1 MSGIKISLKKKPG
14 SKLKKPIINQDEKES
29 KKLISSYSKDDVP
42 QQTNTDKPIIKL
54 KQRNKKILHL
64 KEVPSNIEEED
75 DVKLAYGVTTFE
87 KTDDIKQQSFIK
99 KRTMNNFD
107 SDDESEES
115 DNEKRIPVEEFGAAF
130 LRGLG
135 WNDNNDEE
143 KDKKEEKQQEILNHR
158 QKGITLGIG
167 AKPVDHEILQDL
179 QSTEKGIPIIKR
191 RKLK

>member
-1 MSGIKISLKKKPG
+1 M
-14 SKLKKPIINQDEKES
+14 
-29 KKLISSYSKDDVP
+29 
-42 QQTNTDKPIIKL
+42 
-54 KQRNKKILHL
+54 
-64 KEVPSNIEEED
+64 PSNIEEEE

>member
-1 MSGIKISLKKKPG
+1 MSGIKISLKKKPA

-64 KEVPSNIEEED
+64 KEVPSNIEEEE

-99 KRTMNNFD
+99 
-107 SDDESEES
+107 
-115 DNEKRIPVEEFGAAF
+115 NEP
-130 LRGLG
+130 
-135 WNDNNDEE
+135 
-143 KDKKEEKQQEILNHR
+143 
-158 QKGITLGIG
+158 
-167 AKPVDHEILQDL
+167 
-179 QSTEKGIPIIKR
+179 
-191 RKLK
+191 

>member
-1 MSGIKISLKKKPG
+1 MSLKNQIMRNE
-14 SKLKKPIINQDEKES
+14 SQLKN
-29 KKLISSYSKDDVP
+29 LV
-42 QQTNTDKPIIKL
+42 L
-54 KQRNKKILHL
+54 L
-64 KEVPSNIEEED
+64 
-75 DVKLAYGVTTFE
+75 
-87 KTDDIKQQSFIK
+87 
-99 KRTMNNFD
+99 
-107 SDDESEES
+107 
-115 DNEKRIPVEEFGAAF
+115 